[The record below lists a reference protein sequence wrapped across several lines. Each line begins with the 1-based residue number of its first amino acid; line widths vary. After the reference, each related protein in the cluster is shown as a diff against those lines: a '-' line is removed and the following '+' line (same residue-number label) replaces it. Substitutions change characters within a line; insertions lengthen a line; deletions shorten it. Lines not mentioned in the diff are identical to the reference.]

1 MQARVCGYRQWV
13 LTAPSWLLLAAGY
26 VGDLLRKMGV
36 RTQVC
41 TMNIRQLL
49 VREYYDNS
57 LARKDLDMKESPIED
72 AIREFHEWRKN
83 RQ

>member
-1 MQARVCGYRQWV
+1 M
-13 LTAPSWLLLAAGY
+13 
-26 VGDLLRKMGV
+26 GDLLRKMGV

-57 LARKDLDMKESPIED
+57 LARKDLDMKETPIED